1 MLQPPNCKWAARPGC
16 YAAFVSHFK
25 VEAGSDARYLKD
37 LLERMLGARVYLDS
51 VDLVDLET
59 LVDGV
64 HASDCVV
71 LLGTPGVLTRPWCI
85 VELYSA
91 HARGIP
97 VVLLQIARRE
107 LDLDDAARLID
118 DLETELDRRNPNAFA
133 EVTRRLSGASLDDV
147 KAALRSVLHL
157 DTARA
162 PDHRPLVFHPHGTDN
177 ALIAD
182 ATDLVDAMAEATSRQ
197 LRWIESST
205 QRSSSTPPGS
215 TRERTGP
222 FAVSLRRRP
231 RRAPF
236 DATDYAFFL
245 CHYRDEAGCHARLLQ
260 LKLIEVLGQ
269 PVYLDATDA
278 DDISR
283 IVEEGVAHCEC
294 LLLLQTKGILNRPFC
309 LLEILE
315 AVRLGIPIVPVVIE
329 GCGYDFDEARAF
341 CEGTPAELR
350 AKLEAASPGALAAV
364 ARRLTPPVSIDQAS
378 RLLATALATIPP
390 IIAVSFDPAASEN
403 HLLAVVRD
411 IREKKER
418 AVRHAGSAGGQQRV
432 KERQA
437 AIGKALATVR
447 RSSMRRISTMGRRGS
462 GTSMKGMTIV

>member
-1 MLQPPNCKWAARPGC
+1 MLQPPSCQWAATVKTGR
-16 YAAFVSHFK
+16 YAAFISHFK
-25 VEAGSDARYLKD
+25 VEAGSDDRYLKD

-64 HASDCVV
+64 HASDCVI

-133 EVTRRLSGASLDDV
+133 EVSRRLSGAPLDEV

-197 LRWIESST
+197 LRWSES
-205 QRSSSTPPGS
+205 QLSSPPS
-215 TRERTGP
+215 R

-231 RRAPF
+231 RRALF

-294 LLLLQTKGILNRPFC
+294 LLLLQTRGILHRPFC

-341 CEGTPAELR
+341 CEGTPAELKS
-350 AKLEAASPGALAAV
+350 KLEAASPGALAAV

-390 IIAVSFDPAASEN
+390 IISVSFDPAASEN

-432 KERQA
+432 KERQTA
-437 AIGKALATVR
+437 MRKALATVR
-447 RSSMRRISTMGRRGS
+447 QSSMRRISTMGRRGW
-462 GTSMKGMTIV
+462 GTSTKGITIV

>member
-1 MLQPPNCKWAARPGC
+1 MLQPPSCKWASRPGC

-133 EVTRRLSGASLDDV
+133 EVTRRLSGAPLDEV

-157 DTARA
+157 DTAHA
-162 PDHRPLVFHPHGTDN
+162 PGHRPLVFHPHGTDN

-197 LRWIESST
+197 LRWSELST
-205 QRSSSTPPGS
+205 QLSSPGS
-215 TRERTGP
+215 TRERTVR

-231 RRAPF
+231 RRAAF
-236 DATDYAFFL
+236 DAGDYSFFL

-260 LKLIEVLGQ
+260 LKLIEKLER

-278 DDISR
+278 DDITR
-283 IVEEGVAHCEC
+283 IISEGVAHCEC
-294 LLLLQTKGILNRPFC
+294 LLLLQTKGILHRPFC

-315 AVRLGIPIVPVVIE
+315 AVRLGIPIVPIAIE
-329 GCGYDFDEARAF
+329 GCGYDFDAARAL

-418 AVRHAGSAGGQQRV
+418 VVSHAGSTRGQQRV
-432 KERQA
+432 KERQ
-437 AIGKALATVR
+437 KALATAR
-447 RSSMRRISTMGRRGS
+447 QSSMRRISIMGRRGS
-462 GTSMKGMTIV
+462 GTSTKGMAIV

>member
-1 MLQPPNCKWAARPGC
+1 MLQPPSCPWATVRGR
-16 YAAFVSHFK
+16 YATFVSHYK

-118 DLETELDRRNPNAFA
+118 DLENELDRRNPNAFA
-133 EVTRRLSGASLDDV
+133 ELMARLPQMSLADL
-147 KAALRSVLHL
+147 KEALRTALKL
-157 DTARA
+157 DERRA
-162 PDHRPLVFHPHGTDN
+162 PAQRALMFHPHGTDN

-205 QRSSSTPPGS
+205 QLSSSTPPGS

-231 RRAPF
+231 RRAAF
-236 DATDYAFFL
+236 GATDYAFFL

-260 LKLIEVLGQ
+260 LKLIEKLER

-278 DDISR
+278 DDITR
-283 IVEEGVAHCEC
+283 IISEGVAHCEC
-294 LLLLQTKGILNRPFC
+294 LLLLQTRGILHRPFC

-315 AVRLGIPIVPVVIE
+315 AVRLGIPIVPIAIE

-364 ARRLTPPVSIDQAS
+364 AKRHDPPLTEAAAA
-378 RLLATALATIPP
+378 RLLHHALSTIPAL
-390 IIAVSFDPAASEN
+390 ISVSFDPAGSDN
-403 HLLAVVRD
+403 HLLGAVKD
-411 IREKKER
+411 IVEKKSR
-418 AVRHAGSAGGQQRV
+418 AVAQAETEGGRQRI
-432 KERQA
+432 EAQRAQ
-437 AIGKALATVR
+437 LARRETWLNGVSKDLVG
-447 RSSMRRISTMGRRGS
+447 RSSR
-462 GTSMKGMTIV
+462 TSKVAPTDG

>member
-1 MLQPPNCKWAARPGC
+1 MLQPPSCQWAATVKTGR
-16 YAAFVSHFK
+16 YAAFISHFK

-51 VDLVDLET
+51 VDLVDLGT

-133 EVTRRLSGASLDDV
+133 EVTRRLSGASLDEV

-182 ATDLVDAMAEATSRQ
+182 ATDLVDAMADATKRQ
-197 LRWIESST
+197 LRWSESSS
-205 QRSSSTPPGS
+205 QLSCCSPLFSH
-215 TRERTGP
+215 ERL
-222 FAVSLRRRP
+222 AYSIEK
-231 RRAPF
+231 
-236 DATDYAFFL
+236 
-245 CHYRDEAGCHARLLQ
+245 DEL
-260 LKLIEVLGQ
+260 
-269 PVYLDATDA
+269 
-278 DDISR
+278 
-283 IVEEGVAHCEC
+283 
-294 LLLLQTKGILNRPFC
+294 
-309 LLEILE
+309 
-315 AVRLGIPIVPVVIE
+315 
-329 GCGYDFDEARAF
+329 
-341 CEGTPAELR
+341 
-350 AKLEAASPGALAAV
+350 
-364 ARRLTPPVSIDQAS
+364 
-378 RLLATALATIPP
+378 
-390 IIAVSFDPAASEN
+390 
-403 HLLAVVRD
+403 
-411 IREKKER
+411 
-418 AVRHAGSAGGQQRV
+418 
-432 KERQA
+432 
-437 AIGKALATVR
+437 
-447 RSSMRRISTMGRRGS
+447 
-462 GTSMKGMTIV
+462 

>member
-1 MLQPPNCKWAARPGC
+1 MLQPPSCQWTATVKTGR
-16 YAAFVSHFK
+16 YAAFISHFK

-51 VDLVDLET
+51 VDLVDLGT

-197 LRWIESST
+197 LRWSES
-205 QRSSSTPPGS
+205 QLSSPPS
-215 TRERTGP
+215 R
-222 FAVSLRRRP
+222 FAVSLRRRAQHASP
-231 RRAPF
+231 G
-236 DATDYAFFL
+236 TGGYAFFL

-260 LKLIEVLGQ
+260 LKLIEKLER

-278 DDISR
+278 DDITR
-283 IVEEGVAHCEC
+283 IVSEGVAHCEC

-315 AVRLGIPIVPVVIE
+315 AVRLGIPIVPIAIE
-329 GCGYDFDEARAF
+329 GCGYDFDDARAL

-418 AVRHAGSAGGQQRV
+418 AVRHAGSTGGQQRV
-432 KERQA
+432 KERQTA
-437 AIGKALATVR
+437 MRKALATVR
-447 RSSMRRISTMGRRGS
+447 QSSMRRISTMGRRGW
-462 GTSMKGMTIV
+462 GTSTKGITIV

>member
-1 MLQPPNCKWAARPGC
+1 MG
-16 YAAFVSHFK
+16 
-25 VEAGSDARYLKD
+25 
-37 LLERMLGARVYLDS
+37 
-51 VDLVDLET
+51 
-59 LVDGV
+59 
-64 HASDCVV
+64 
-71 LLGTPGVLTRPWCI
+71 CI

-133 EVTRRLSGASLDDV
+133 EVSRRLSGAPLDEV

-157 DTARA
+157 EQARG
-162 PDHRPLVFHPHGTDN
+162 PGYRPLVFHPHGTDN

-283 IVEEGVAHCEC
+283 IVEEGVANCEC
-294 LLLLQTKGILNRPFC
+294 LLLLQTKGILHRPFC

-315 AVRLGIPIVPVVIE
+315 AVRLGIPIVPIVIE
-329 GCGYDFDEARAF
+329 GCGYDFDEARTL

-390 IIAVSFDPAASEN
+390 IIAVSFDPAASDN
-403 HLLAVVRD
+403 HVVAVVKD
-411 IREKKER
+411 VSEKKAR
-418 AVRHAGSAGGQQRV
+418 AYTHMETSAGRQRGEQR
-432 KERQA
+432 KRLFLSAGRKSSIGMRPSSFFESSTRRARPSMSTTAPRATLTKLRSA
-437 AIGKALATVR
+437 ASAEVAEGPASASRAKHVPSARPKVSFSIDVGPKSIDVPPATIDV
-447 RSSMRRISTMGRRGS
+447 
-462 GTSMKGMTIV
+462 V

>member
-59 LVDGV
+59 LVEGV

-133 EVTRRLSGASLDDV
+133 EVSRRLSGAPLDEV

-157 DTARA
+157 DTAHA
-162 PDHRPLVFHPHGTDN
+162 PGHRPLVFHPHGTDN

-182 ATDLVDAMAEATSRQ
+182 ATDLVDAMADATKRQ
-197 LRWIESST
+197 LRWSESSSL
-205 QRSSSTPPGS
+205 SSPQGSRGS
-215 TRERTGP
+215 TRER
-222 FAVSLRRRP
+222 AVQILASMRRRP
-231 RRAPF
+231 RRSSPGVG
-236 DATDYAFFL
+236 DYAFFL

-260 LKLIEVLGQ
+260 LKLIEKLER

-278 DDISR
+278 DDITR
-283 IVEEGVAHCEC
+283 IISEGVAHCEC
-294 LLLLQTKGILNRPFC
+294 LLLLQTKGILHRPFC

-364 ARRLTPPVSIDQAS
+364 ARRLTPPVSIEQAS
-378 RLLATALATIPP
+378 QLLATALATIPP

-418 AVRHAGSAGGQQRV
+418 VVSHAGSTRGQQRV
-432 KERQA
+432 KERQ
-437 AIGKALATVR
+437 KALATAR
-447 RSSMRRISTMGRRGS
+447 QSSMRRISIMGRRGS
-462 GTSMKGMTIV
+462 GTSTKGMAIV

>member
-1 MLQPPNCKWAARPGC
+1 M
-16 YAAFVSHFK
+16 
-25 VEAGSDARYLKD
+25 
-37 LLERMLGARVYLDS
+37 
-51 VDLVDLET
+51 
-59 LVDGV
+59 
-64 HASDCVV
+64 
-71 LLGTPGVLTRPWCI
+71 
-85 VELYSA
+85 
-91 HARGIP
+91 
-97 VVLLQIARRE
+97 
-107 LDLDDAARLID
+107 
-118 DLETELDRRNPNAFA
+118 
-133 EVTRRLSGASLDDV
+133 

-157 DTARA
+157 EQARG
-162 PDHRPLVFHPHGTDN
+162 PGYRPLVFHPHGTDN

-260 LKLIEVLGQ
+260 LKLIEKLER

-278 DDISR
+278 DDITR
-283 IVEEGVAHCEC
+283 IISEGVAHCEC

-390 IIAVSFDPAASEN
+390 IIAVSFDPAASDN
-403 HLLAVVRD
+403 HVAAVVRD
-411 IREKKER
+411 INEKKER
-418 AVRHAGSAGGQQRV
+418 AVRHASSAAGQQRV
-432 KERQA
+432 KTRQT
-437 AIGKALATVR
+437 ALQRVLAPVR
-447 RSSMRRISTMGRRGS
+447 SMRRMVSSASMALSEVSAAASRSAPRRARHVAELSVSEEMSTTAGQPHAA
-462 GTSMKGMTIV
+462 V